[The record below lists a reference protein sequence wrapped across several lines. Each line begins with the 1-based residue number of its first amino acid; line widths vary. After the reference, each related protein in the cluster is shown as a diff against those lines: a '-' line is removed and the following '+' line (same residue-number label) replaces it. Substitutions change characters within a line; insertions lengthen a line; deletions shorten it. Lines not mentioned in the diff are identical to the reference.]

1 MRTSTELA
9 QGIAD
14 ALAPIVGV
22 RVDPFPTD
30 LALPPCVVVE
40 RPTIEWATEQRTFTG
55 CRWEWPLTVVAAR
68 SRDKT
73 AHDELDRIVTA
84 VEQHLGEDPTLGGVA
99 RWAHLSSAVPVTATV
114 NGQEFPAYELNLSM
128 IA

>member
-22 RVDPFPTD
+22 RVDPFASD
-30 LALPPCVVVE
+30 LAVPPCIVVE
-40 RPTIEWATEQRTFTG
+40 RPTITWATEQRTFAG
-55 CRWEWPLTVVAAR
+55 CRWDWPLTVVVAR
-68 SRDKT
+68 SHDKT

-84 VEQHLGEDPTLGGVA
+84 VEQHLGEDPTLAGVA
-99 RWAHLSSAVPVTATV
+99 RWAHLESAEPVTATV
-114 NGQEFPAYELNLSM
+114 NGQDFPAYTLNLSM
-128 IA
+128 LA

>member
-22 RVDPFPTD
+22 RVWTFASDTV
-30 LALPPCVVVE
+30 LPPAVVVE
-40 RPTIEWATEQRTFTG
+40 RPTITWTGADVTFG
-55 CRWEWPLTVVAAR
+55 QAHWDWPLTVVVTR
-68 SRDKT
+68 SHDKT

-84 VEQHLGEDPTLGGVA
+84 VADHLGDDPTLGGVA
-99 RWAHLSSAVPVTATV
+99 QFAVLQSAEPVTVTTG
-114 NGQEFPAYELNLSM
+114 GQELPAYQLTLAM